1 MTIKQLS
8 VFLENKTG
16 RINDVARILGEHG
29 INMYAFSMAETADFG
44 ILRMIVSDVEA
55 AKRVLREAKFAVTAH
70 RRGGNQLPQH
80 AGLALSGA
88 GYSGPRAGLHR
99 IYVRLFRRGTGQ
111 RDHPSYGRGQMY
123 RNAQPVQMSFGFVPF
138 RINGQRLQYIE
149 KRQKADEKSSA
160 FCYSALPAI
169 DPVRFGVKRSCSD
182 RKDSPA
188 AFNSIRKN
196 FLYING

>member
-1 MTIKQLS
+1 
-8 VFLENKTG
+8 
-16 RINDVARILGEHG
+16 
-29 INMYAFSMAETADFG
+29 
-44 ILRMIVSDVEA
+44 
-55 AKRVLREAKFAVTAH
+55 
-70 RRGGNQLPQH
+70 
-80 AGLALSGA
+80 
-88 GYSGPRAGLHR
+88 
-99 IYVRLFRRGTGQ
+99 
-111 RDHPSYGRGQMY
+111 
-123 RNAQPVQMSFGFVPF
+123 MSFGFVPF